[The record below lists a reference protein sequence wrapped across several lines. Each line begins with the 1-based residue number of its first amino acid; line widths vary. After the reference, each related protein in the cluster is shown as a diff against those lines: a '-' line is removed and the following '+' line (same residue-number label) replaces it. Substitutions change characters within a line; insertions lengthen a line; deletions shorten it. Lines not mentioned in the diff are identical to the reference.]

1 MKPAMK
7 PAPLPHT
14 SRIGARQ
21 GGYSLLE
28 LMVAMVLA
36 VFLLAGLFTIFQGT
50 RHTSTEQTE
59 LAQLQDEERVAMT
72 ILTDVIQQ
80 AGYYPNPATNSQTAA
95 LPVDGSRFQTAGQGV
110 SGSTNNATQ
119 GDNLVVRFATFQADG
134 VLNCVGGSNTAN
146 GDGSSNQ
153 GFVFTQTFQVNTTNQ
168 LTCQPNTGIAA
179 VPLVN
184 GMVSMTL
191 QFGVNTLGAAGSNC
205 PADTY
210 VPTADMTQTYW
221 TNVCSVLVTLTFVNP
236 LYQPPGQ
243 PLPTPGQNQTVTF
256 QRVIGIMSKSGTDV
270 VVSVTS

>member
-1 MKPAMK
+1 MMPDMKPT
-7 PAPLPHT
+7 PLPR
-14 SRIGARQ
+14 SCVVRARQ
-21 GGYSLLE
+21 RGYSLIE
-28 LMVAMVLA
+28 LSIAMVLA

-50 RHTSTEQTE
+50 RHTSTEQTG
-59 LAQLQDEERVAMT
+59 LAQLQDNERLAMT
-72 ILTDVIQQ
+72 IITDVVQE
-80 AGYYPNPATNSQTAA
+80 AGYFPAPATNSQSAA
-95 LPVDGSRFQTAGQGV
+95 LPLDGSRFQTPGQGV
-110 SGSTNNATQ
+110 SGSTNNGTQ
-119 GDNLVVRFATFQADG
+119 GDNLVVRFATFQGDG

-146 GDGSSNQ
+146 GNGSSNQ
-153 GFVFTQTFQVNTTNQ
+153 GYVFTQTFQVNTTNQ

-191 QFGVNTLGAAGSNC
+191 KFGVNTIGAAGSNC

-221 TNVCSVLVTLTFVNP
+221 TNVCSVLVTLTFINP
-236 LYQPPGQ
+236 LYQPAGQ
-243 PLPTPGQNQTVTF
+243 PLPTPGQNQNVTF

>member
-7 PAPLPHT
+7 PAYLPCA
-14 SRIGARQ
+14 RLARARQ
-21 GGYSLLE
+21 RGYSLIE

-59 LAQLQDEERVAMT
+59 LAQLQDNERLAMT

-80 AGYYPNPATNSQTAA
+80 AGYYPNPATNSQTDA
-95 LPVDGSRFQTAGQGV
+95 LPVDGARFPTAGQGV
-110 SGSTNNATQ
+110 SGSSNNATQ
-119 GDNLVVRFATFQADG
+119 GDNLVVRYATNQSDG
-134 VLNCVGGSNTAN
+134 VLNCVGVSNTAGPN
-146 GDGSSNQ
+146 GL
-153 GFVFTQTFQVNTTNQ
+153 VYTQTFQINTSQQ

-179 VPLVN
+179 APLVN
-184 GMVSMTL
+184 NIVSMTVSY
-191 QFGVNTLGAAGSNC
+191 GVNTTSTATAANC

-210 VPTADMTQTYW
+210 VPTASMTTLYW
-221 TNVCSVLVTLTFVNP
+221 TNVCSAWITLTFVNP

-243 PLPTPGQNQTVTF
+243 ALPTPGQPSTITF
-256 QRVIGIMSKSGTDV
+256 QRVIGIMGKSGTDV